1 MYAVVIVRSAQK
13 ELARLP
19 SADYARVLAA
29 IDALAATPRPA
40 GCVKLTGS
48 EFWRIRVGQYRVVY
62 AIKDT
67 ELIVTVVK
75 VGNRRDVY
83 R

>member
-19 SADYARVLAA
+19 AADYARVLSA
-29 IDALAATPRPA
+29 IEALAATPRPS

-48 EFWRIRVGQYRVVY
+48 EF
-62 AIKDT
+62 
-67 ELIVTVVK
+67 
-75 VGNRRDVY
+75 
-83 R
+83 